1 MNRTLSEIQ
10 QILQDSP
17 AWRNG
22 LGLNPNIRRLSL
34 SKIPK
39 PYLLLNDMCL
49 EAVLTVR
56 YQRVAV
62 RRRVEIKSKFTNTT
76 PIPNLEVR

>member
-1 MNRTLSEIQ
+1 M
-10 QILQDSP
+10 
-17 AWRNG
+17 
-22 LGLNPNIRRLSL
+22 NPNIRSLSL

-39 PYLLLNDMCL
+39 PYDMCL

-56 YQRVAV
+56 YQRVAI